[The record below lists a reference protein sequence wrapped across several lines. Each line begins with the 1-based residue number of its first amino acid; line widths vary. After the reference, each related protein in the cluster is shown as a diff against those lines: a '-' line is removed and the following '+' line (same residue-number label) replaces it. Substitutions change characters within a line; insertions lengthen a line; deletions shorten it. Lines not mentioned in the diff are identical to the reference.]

1 MNADVDALHI
11 LASKVFVEI
20 IGHAAVAVNLITVPL
35 SPGTHIDVRIDVGS
49 SGIGDAGKARVLCL
63 AADRLAG
70 DRLSVLPVAAD
81 VRRLAECM
89 LSRAAALDCLIMSS
103 TTEAGSHDDLRAVE
117 GCIERLQPCNEI
129 IVDLKIMCLAAFAAE
144 LLRIEVRRELRVICI
159 AIGLNHRY
167 HPFCRSASAAPQ
179 WHFSVRADTEFP

>member
-1 MNADVDALHI
+1 MDADVDALHI
-11 LASKVFVEI
+11 PTSEVFIEI
-20 IGHAAVAVNLITVPL
+20 IRDRAVAVNLITVPL
-35 SPGTHIDVRIDVGS
+35 SAGAHIDVRIDVGS
-49 SGIGDAGKARVLCL
+49 SGIGDAGKAGILCL
-63 AADRLAG
+63 AANGLAG

-103 TTEAGSHDDLRAVE
+103 TTEAAGDDDLRAVE
-117 GCIERLQPCNEI
+117 GCIERLQLCNEVI
-129 IVDLKIMCLAAFAAE
+129 IYLKIMCFAALATK

-159 AIGLNHRY
+159 SIGLNHRY

-179 WHFSVRADTEFP
+179 WHFSVRADTECP